1 MSPRPEGTGMEP
13 AAPLTTPS
21 LPLVVDVVPRQG
33 GIMASGFARRFVR
46 NRGAVTGLIVLALV
60 AIGALLA
67 PWLAGHDPWA
77 MVQSPFLQPF
87 AVPGLPMGSDAL
99 GRDVSAGLLYGARV
113 SMIIGVV
120 ATAAA
125 LLVGITIGALAG
137 YHGGWIDSVLMR
149 FTELFQSIP
158 GFAFAVVLVAIFQPS
173 VYSIVSAIALVSWP
187 PVARLVRSEFLS
199 LRQRE
204 FVQAALLA
212 GQSSSKIIFAQI
224 LPNAVSPI
232 VVMGS
237 LMVASSILLESALS
251 FLGLGDPNMMSWG
264 YMVGA
269 ARTALRQAWW
279 IALFPGLAIALTVL
293 ALNLVGEGLSDGLNT
308 RLDGRTR

>member
-1 MSPRPEGTGMEP
+1 MNPEF
-13 AAPLTTPS
+13 
-21 LPLVVDVVPRQG
+21 V
-33 GIMASGFARRFVR
+33 RRFKR
-46 NRGAVTGLIVLALV
+46 NRAAVGGLIVLIGVGLV
-60 AIGALLA
+60 ALIA
-67 PWLAGHDPWA
+67 PWLVSHGPWD
-77 MVQSPFLQPF
+77 MVQRPFLAPF
-87 AVPGLPMGSDAL
+87 QEAGLPLGSDAL
-99 GRDVSAGLLYGARV
+99 GRDLAAGLAYGARV
-113 SMIIGVV
+113 SMIIGLV
-120 ATAAA
+120 ATAMA
-125 LLVGITIGALAG
+125 LLVGIVIGALAG
-137 YHGGWIDSVLMR
+137 YHGGWIDTVLMR
-149 FTELFQSIP
+149 FTELFQAVP
-158 GFAFAVVLVAIFQPS
+158 GFAFAVVLVAIFEPS
-173 VYSIVSAIALVSWP
+173 VYSIVAAIALVSWP

-212 GQSSSKIIFAQI
+212 GQSSSKIIFTQI

-279 IALFPGLAIALTVL
+279 IAVFPGLAIMFTVL
-293 ALNLVGEGLSDGLNT
+293 ALNLVGEGLNDGQNT
-308 RLDGRTR
+308 RLDGRTK